1 MKNLINRVYDSI
13 ENRVDTATNYCVKR
27 GWL

>member
-1 MKNLINRVYDSI
+1 MKNLINRVFDGI
-13 ENRVDTATNYCVKR
+13 ENRVSEYTDYCEKR